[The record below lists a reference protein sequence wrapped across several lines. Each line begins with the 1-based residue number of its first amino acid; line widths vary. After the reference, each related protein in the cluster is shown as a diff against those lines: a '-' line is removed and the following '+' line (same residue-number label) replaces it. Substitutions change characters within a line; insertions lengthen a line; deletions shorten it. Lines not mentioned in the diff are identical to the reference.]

1 MKKNLAT
8 ILLIS
13 MAFVNLTLSI
23 VLVFVVI
30 PSSMKTNQ
38 VVTKVM
44 QILDLEL
51 ESAEPTPALGVED
64 IEVYSFAEK
73 ITVNLAKTPGDSN
86 NHYALFSVSLSMNK
100 TNKDYSTKSE
110 LISTSETIIKEIIS
124 EEFGK
129 YTVDTVLENKEEIK
143 EAIIEQLAKY
153 FDSDF
158 IVNISFGDLLVQ

>member
-73 ITVNLAKTPGDSN
+73 ITVNLAKTPGDSK

>member
-23 VLVFVVI
+23 VLVFVVV

-38 VVTKVM
+38 VITKVM

-51 ESAEPTPALGVED
+51 ESAEPTPVLGVED

-73 ITVNLAKTPGDSN
+73 ITVNLAKTPGEST
-86 NHYALFSVSLSMNK
+86 NHYALFSVSLSMDK
-100 TNKDYSTKSE
+100 TNKEYSTKSE

-129 YTVDTVLENKEEIK
+129 YTVDNVLKNKEEIK
-143 EAIIEQLAKY
+143 EAIIEQLAQY